1 MAEKKIELFEIDP
14 IDIFG
19 VNDRLINRLANYY
32 PKLKVVPR
40 GNTISL
46 KGTAKDIFQFIS
58 NLNIHEINKKA
69 APYKKVQIVKIRNE
83 EFEKNTSRKITRF
96 SIDKTID

>member
-46 KGTAKDIFQFIS
+46 KGTAKDIASFQS
-58 NLNIHEINKKA
+58 NIESLIAKRRKK
-69 APYKKVQIVKIRNE
+69 YGKIYWT
-83 EFEKNTSRKITRF
+83 KL
-96 SIDKTID
+96 